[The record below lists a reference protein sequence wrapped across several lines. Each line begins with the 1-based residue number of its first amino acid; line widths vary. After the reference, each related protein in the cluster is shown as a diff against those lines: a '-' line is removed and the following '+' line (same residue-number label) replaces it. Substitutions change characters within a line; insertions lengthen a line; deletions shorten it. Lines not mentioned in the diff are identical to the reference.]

1 MNERI
6 AAFAEMCKE
15 VGFSE
20 SEIAEYVQVAN
31 QAAQEFADQDLAY
44 EEADYQEYL
53 RQVREGLQPP
63 MTQAELGEQPHQP
76 EPIQPQHAELQY
88 PDFPHPEAQHSESQ
102 AQYDETHSQPE
113 KTPLCNHL
121 FAATPSEPAHLCG
134 SPALRGEPFCYFHHP
149 TRKPLREPHE
159 RRARRIARQSF
170 NFRIP
175 TTRRELQFSLDAVAS
190 RIASNQ
196 IDLRRASQLLYALQM
211 AERNM

>member
-15 VGFSE
+15 AGFSE
-20 SEIAEYVQVAN
+20 AETAEYVEVAN
-31 QAAQEFADQDLAY
+31 QELDKLEKQELAY
-44 EEADYQEYL
+44 EEADHQEYL

-76 EPIQPQHAELQY
+76 EPTQPQHADIQHA
-88 PDFPHPEAQHSESQ
+88 DFPHPEAP
-102 AQYDETHSQPE
+102 AQYDVTQSNPE
-113 KTPLCNHL
+113 KAPLCNHL
-121 FAATPSEPAHLCG
+121 FAASPTIPAHLCG
-134 SPALRGEPFCYFHHP
+134 SPAMRGEPFCYFHHP
-149 TRKPLREPHE
+149 TRKPVRNPNE

-170 NFRIP
+170 DFHLP
-175 TTRRELQFSLDAVAS
+175 TTRRDLLYSLDAVAS

-196 IDLRRASQLLYALQM
+196 IDIRRASQLLYALQM